1 MDEDDFDEFDD
12 IPEEDLLLALTQATD
27 QQHQNQ
33 TWNGQGRSSGPSHSH
48 SHGSSVARTPGRSAF
63 PLSSRSTH
71 NPVGGSLELDMDVDD
86 IPSDAFNSSPE
97 NNNDDLGQS
106 WGQRPPA
113 NPSQNMRQ
121 TTLWGNTLNQNR
133 PSMPRSQSFTS
144 RPFVADLP
152 PEIPTHHELNHE
164 ELGTW
169 VYPLNLGAIRDYQ
182 YTIVKNGLFKNT
194 LVALPTGLGKTFI
207 AATVILNYLRWTK
220 DAQVVFVA
228 PTKPLAEQQVQACL
242 SVAGIPRSQATLLT
256 GETNASIREG
266 EWEKRRLFFMTP
278 QTLMNDLSKGI
289 ANPKKIVLLVIDEA
303 HRATG
308 NYAYVKVIE
317 FIRRFSKSFRVLAL
331 TATPGSSVEAVQDVI
346 NNLEIAHVEI
356 RTEESLDIRKYVH
369 SRNTE
374 IVTFDPSDEMNEISS
389 LFTKALTP
397 LVDKLAAQNIY
408 TPRDPMSLT
417 TFGLM
422 KTKSE
427 WMQGPG
433 RHANDGLKF
442 SMFAVFATLMGLA
455 HSIKLFKF
463 HGIKPLY
470 HNLAEF
476 RNSEEA
482 KTKGGSKMK
491 RQVLDNPDFQK
502 MMRMLE
508 AWMKLDDFI
517 GHPKLTH
524 LCQVLVNHYMD
535 AGENSATRSIVF
547 SEYRD
552 SAEEIVRLLNKQPL
566 IKATVFV
573 GQADS
578 KRSDGMTQGQQRE
591 TIEKFKNGVFN
602 VLVATSI
609 GEEGLDIGQVDLIV
623 CYDASSSPIRMLQRM
638 GRTGRK
644 RAGNV
649 VLLLMKGKEEDKFQ
663 EAKLNYQKMQEMICD
678 GSHFAYRHDL
688 STRILPR
695 TMRPEVDKRMVE
707 IPVEN
712 TQDPSL
718 PEPKKTKAKKKA
730 APKRFNMPDG
740 VITGFITASMIGK
753 PGAEAASAKK
763 STTAKK
769 TTPAKKATPVRKTT
783 KAAKPAQSDDL
794 VPLPE
799 VSKVLLSQSQT
810 LDLNRQYRELPPGLS
825 GQGPLMISAP
835 SMKAFPDAQRTLR
848 PFVNV
853 PHGEYTKRCVELFDT
868 LGKSQ
873 DVSTSDIKPYG
884 DTDFSGWESLPCVPF
899 ADDDD
904 LGSKATT
911 PASRAPAKK
920 RSRAVEE
927 DDDDDVVE
935 VVPKPKKSRVIRDD
949 DDEADP
955 KPKKSRATKQD
966 NPDPKPK
973 KPRATAASKGGKAKN
988 TTSKPSAA
996 VATKTV
1002 AAKTAVNTKTGKIAN
1017 RNSRIANFSISSD
1030 ENDHNDEPEDEEEEE
1045 PTTIAPAASRARA
1058 RGRQPK
1064 GRRAGGG
1071 STNEDY
1077 GDSCLRTSDMDE
1089 TDGSDD
1095 GADLV
1100 GFVLDDNEITSS
1112 MQREMMTSPLTAAR
1126 RERKRQR
1133 KLATVREDVEED
1145 EGEYYVPVE
1154 LTVSSDDDDDDG
1166 LPDIGGLATSRRR
1179 AGAEGAKGRRRRIV
1193 INSDDEME

>member
-1 MDEDDFDEFDD
+1 DEFDD
-12 IPEEDLLLALTQATD
+12 IPDEELLLALTQATGD
-27 QQHQNQ
+27 QHNQND
-33 TWNGQGRSSGPSHSH
+33 GQGRPSGPSHPSHSH
-48 SHGSSVARTPGRSAF
+48 SNRSLVANTPGRSAF
-63 PLSSRSTH
+63 PPSSRSAH
-71 NPVGGSLELDMDVDD
+71 NPVGGSLELDMDMDD
-86 IPSDAFNSSPE
+86 IPSDTFNSSPE
-97 NNNDDLGQS
+97 GNNIGQS
-106 WGQRPPA
+106 WGQRPPG
-113 NPSQNMRQ
+113 NQTQNMRQ
-121 TTLWGNTLNQNR
+121 TTLWGNTLNQDR
-133 PSMPRSQSFTS
+133 PSLPRSQSFT
-144 RPFVADLP
+144 RPFVVDLP
-152 PEIPTHHELNHE
+152 PEIPTHHELNQD

-207 AATVILNYLRWTK
+207 AATIILNYLRWTK

-256 GETNASIREG
+256 GDTTASIREG

-374 IVTFDPSDEMNEISS
+374 IVTFDPSDEMNEIADMFS
-389 LFTKALTP
+389 KALKP
-397 LVDKLAAQNIY
+397 LVDKLSAQNIY
-408 TPRDPMSLT
+408 ASRDPMSLT
-417 TFGLM
+417 TYGLM
-422 KTKSE
+422 KSRSE

-442 SMFAVFATLMGLA
+442 SMFAMFAVLQSLA

-470 HNLAEF
+470 HNLTEF

-482 KTKGGSKMK
+482 KSKGGSKLK

-502 MMRMLE
+502 MMTMLE
-508 AWMKLDDFI
+508 AWMKLDDFV

-524 LCQVLVNHYMD
+524 LCQVLVNHFID
-535 AGENSATRSIVF
+535 AGEGSATRSIVF

-566 IKATVFV
+566 VKATVFV

-578 KRSDGMTQGQQRE
+578 KRSDGMSQVQQRE

-649 VLLLMKGKEEDKFQ
+649 VLLLMKGREEDKFQ
-663 EAKLNYQKMQEMICD
+663 EAKLNYQKMQEMICE
-678 GSHFAYRHDL
+678 GSHFSYRHDL

-695 TMRPEVDKRMVE
+695 TMRPEVDKRLVE

-712 TQDPSL
+712 TLDPSL
-718 PEPKKTKAKKKA
+718 PEPKKTRAKKKA
-730 APKRFNMPDG
+730 APKKFNMPDG
-740 VITGFITASMIGK
+740 VITGFIKASMIGK

-763 STTAKK
+763 STAAK
-769 TTPAKKATPVRKTT
+769 T
-783 KAAKPAQSDDL
+783 KPAQSDDL
-794 VPLPE
+794 APLPE
-799 VSKVLLSQSQT
+799 AEKVLLSQSQT
-810 LDLNRQYRELPPGLS
+810 ADLKRNYRELPPG
-825 GQGPLMISAP
+825 QAPLVMISAP
-835 SMKAFPDAQRTLR
+835 NIKAFPAAQRTLR
-848 PFVNV
+848 PVV
-853 PHGEYTKRCVELFDT
+853 HLQHGEYTKRCVKLFDT

-873 DVSTSDIKPYG
+873 DVSARDFKRYG
-884 DTDFSGWESLPCVPF
+884 DTDFSRWESLPCAPF

-904 LGSKATT
+904 LGGKAPT
-911 PASRAPAKK
+911 PASRASAKK
-920 RSRAVEE
+920 RSRA
-927 DDDDDVVE
+927 
-935 VVPKPKKSRVIRDD
+935 
-949 DDEADP
+949 
-955 KPKKSRATKQD
+955 
-966 NPDPKPK
+966 
-973 KPRATAASKGGKAKN
+973 
-988 TTSKPSAA
+988 
-996 VATKTV
+996 
-1002 AAKTAVNTKTGKIAN
+1002 TGKIAN
-1017 RNSRIANFSISSD
+1017 RNSRIANFSISD
-1030 ENDHNDEPEDEEEEE
+1030 DDDDDEPEEEKEA
-1045 PTTIAPAASRARA
+1045 TITPAAPRARG

-1064 GRRAGGG
+1064 ATASRGRRAGGRNN
-1071 STNEDY
+1071 TEDY

-1100 GFVLDDNEITSS
+1100 GFVLDDNEVTSS
-1112 MQREMMTSPLTAAR
+1112 MQRELMTSPLTAAR

-1133 KLATVREDVEED
+1133 KLHTMREDEED
-1145 EGEYYVPVE
+1145 CYVPVE
-1154 LTVSSDDDDDDG
+1154 FPPTQ
-1166 LPDIGGLATSRRR
+1166 
-1179 AGAEGAKGRRRRIV
+1179 E
-1193 INSDDEME
+1193 